1 MRLLLCWAVILDSLC
16 CSTCTRP
23 CSSNYSGMESVVP
36 DGWSS
41 PVPYASHKAGHRAL
55 SNWVLRSEPL
65 SVLRRKKE
73 TGKAAPSQMGLQTPR
88 VTAGAPLSGEWQEE
102 IQAPLIHLL
111 LNGPA
116 TAPRIECLLLS
127 HHPYA
132 QMPLAQKTENKECK
146 WVWKKRGGIS
156 MHAYSGSVSL

>member
-23 CSSNYSGMESVVP
+23 RSSSCSATACMESVVP

-55 SNWVLRSEPL
+55 SSWVLRSEPP

-73 TGKAAPSQMGLQTPR
+73 TGKQLPLKWVCRPWW
-88 VTAGAPLSGEWQEE
+88 VTFGAPLSGEWQEE

-111 LNGPA
+111 FNGPA
-116 TAPRIECLLLS
+116 TAPRIKCFQASFPPSLS
-127 HHPYA
+127 PNA
-132 QMPLAQKTENKECK
+132 TGTESR
-146 WVWKKRGGIS
+146 KRG
-156 MHAYSGSVSL
+156 M